1 MTHAASECT
10 LTPTGKPGTQAAGIL
25 RAHLTAALTHLTGD
39 RLSGAKVHAARKEVK
54 RARATLRLMREVIDP
69 DHFREEDATLRRVA
83 QMLNDARDAEVM
95 LRTFL
100 RLRESIK
107 DSDPQT
113 NLGPLHKLLLQERR
127 RATSNELG
135 VRLNAIRAMLTRSK
149 ERTRD
154 RSVANDLDLLAQ
166 GMRRTYRKGRL
177 CYRAAS
183 ESRTDEQLHAW
194 RRQVKYCGYQLEAIG
209 QVGRKMTKRLR
220 RCRKLADLLGSDHDL
235 ALLHKRVMDAPMD
248 AGSALCLMN
257 AIARNRARLQRHALD
272 LGARIYRAKTRK
284 FQPLQLSVPVI

>member
-10 LTPTGKPGTQAAGIL
+10 LTSTGKPGTQAAGIL
-25 RAHLTAALTHLTGD
+25 RAHLTAAHTHLAGD
-39 RLSGAKVHAARKEVK
+39 RLSGAKVHAARKELK

-100 RLRESIK
+100 RLRKSIK

-113 NLGPLHKLLLQERR
+113 DLEPLHKLLLLGRR
-127 RATSNELG
+127 RATSNELV
-135 VRLNAIRAMLTRSK
+135 VRLNDIRAMLTQSK
-149 ERTRD
+149 ERTREW
-154 RSVANDLDLLAQ
+154 SVANDLDLLTQ

-177 CYRAAS
+177 RYQAAS

-209 QVGRKMTKRLR
+209 QVERKMTKRLR

-235 ALLHKRVMDAPMD
+235 ALLHKRVMDAPLD
-248 AGSALCLMN
+248 AGSALCLVN
-257 AIARNRARLQRHALD
+257 AITRSRARLQKRAFAI
-272 LGARIYRAKTRK
+272 GARLYRGKVRK
-284 FQPLQLSVPVI
+284 FHPLRYR

>member
-10 LTPTGKPGTQAAGIL
+10 LTSTGKPGTQAARIL
-25 RAHLTAALTHLTGD
+25 RAHLTAALTHLAGD
-39 RLSGAKVHAARKEVK
+39 RLSGTKVHAARKELK

-95 LRTFL
+95 LRTFS

-113 NLGPLHKLLLQERR
+113 DLEPLHKLLLQGRR
-127 RATSNELG
+127 RATSDELG
-135 VRLNAIRAMLTRSK
+135 VRLNDIRAMLAQSK

-154 RSVANDLDLLAQ
+154 WSVANDLGLLTQ

-183 ESRTDEQLHAW
+183 EPHTDEQLHAW

-235 ALLHKRVMDAPMD
+235 ALLHKRVMDAPLD
-248 AGSALCLMN
+248 AGSALYLIN
-257 AIARNRARLQRHALD
+257 AITRSRARLQRRAFAI
-272 LGARIYRAKTRK
+272 GARLYRGKVRK
-284 FQPLQLSVPVI
+284 FQPLRYH